1 MKNFLL
7 LFYFATA
14 AFSPMPEEGGG
25 KLTLRFEGIEKG
37 GGTVRLA
44 MYSSK
49 TQFMVEEKAVL
60 YNFKADKKGSV
71 EATIEN
77 LSIGSHAF
85 AVFLDENN
93 NMKLDKNLVGVPTE
107 PYGFSKIPP
116 SKWRLPSWEEVKFDM
131 GQSNQVLVIKL
142 KRWALL

>member
-7 LFYFATA
+7 LFCFATV
-14 AFSPMPEEGGG
+14 AFRPMREDGGG
-25 KLTLRFEGIEKG
+25 KLTLRFEGIEKA

-49 TQFMVEEKAVL
+49 SEFMVEEKAAL
-60 YNFKADKKGSV
+60 YNFKADKKGIV

-77 LSIGSHAF
+77 LPIGSHAF

-116 SKWRLPSWEEVKFDM
+116 SKWRLPSWEEVKFNVGLSD
-131 GQSNQVLVIKL
+131 QVLVVKL